1 MDLGDRMKNYE
12 NTLRQYITPRMP
24 VIMRIDGKNFH
35 SLTKKHCKKPFDK
48 KFAKAM
54 DFTAMQL
61 LDEIQNAR
69 LAYVQSDEI
78 SILLIDYNTFQ
89 SQQWF
94 GGNIQK
100 IVSVSASVASVDFSA
115 CFGQNAYFDSR
126 IFILPESDVVN
137 YFVWRQQ
144 DCTRNSVSSVAHS
157 LYSPKQLY
165 KKNNSEM
172 QEMIFEKGIN
182 WNDYETYWKR
192 GRIILKEYLDKDIP
206 IFSQDRRYIE
216 KFMAIEDK

>member
-1 MDLGDRMKNYE
+1 MDDLGDRMKKYE
-12 NTLRQYITPRMP
+12 NALRQYITPRMP
-24 VIMRIDGKNFH
+24 VIMRIDGKAFH
-35 SLTKKHCKKPFDK
+35 SLTRSCKKPFDEH
-48 KFAKAM
+48 FARSM
-54 DFTAMQL
+54 DNTAWL
-61 LDEIQNAR
+61 LLNEIQNAR
-69 LAYVQSDEI
+69 MAYVQSDEI
-78 SILLIDYNTFQ
+78 SILIIDYNTFQ

-100 IVSVSASVASVDFSA
+100 MVSVSASISGVEFSK
-115 CFGQNAYFDSR
+115 CFGKNGYFDSR

-157 LYSPKQLY
+157 LYSPKQLH
-165 KKNNSEM
+165 KKNNSQM
-172 QEMIFEKGIN
+172 QDMIFEKEIN
-182 WNDYETYWKR
+182 WNDYKPYWKR
-192 GRIILKEYLDKDIP
+192 GRVILKDHVDGDIP